1 MMKIFF
7 QILLLPVGAKARMEL
22 NSLTCGT
29 WKQGYSR
36 SFMVFN
42 KPLA

>member
-7 QILLLPVGAKARMEL
+7 QISLLPVGAKAGIAL
-22 NSLTCGT
+22 NSLTYGT
-29 WKQGYSR
+29 LKQGYSR